1 LHRIK
6 SHKQHGTAQNNW
18 GYEQSYPQGY
28 ILNITM
34 TTRIARVA
42 LDVPLCR
49 EFDYLAVDVDL
60 SDIGRRVTIEFG
72 HKSVIGILLELV
84 NHSEVC
90 EDKLK
95 PLLYIH
101 RETQALPPECLQFLQ
116 FCSRYYHYP
125 QGQVLL
131 QALPPGLRKP
141 QPWKPRKLTSKK
153 RSTLAPPSQ
162 VHSLNQAQTL
172 AAQRVIKSVHAQR
185 FETFLLLG
193 VTGSGKTE
201 VYLNIAEEV
210 VKLGR
215 KTLLL
220 VPEINLTPQLEARVQ
235 AYFKDIPVISLH
247 SNLAG
252 ITRVK
257 NWLRLFEPGP
267 LVIIGTRLAVL
278 APLPDLGL
286 IVVDEEHDA
295 SYKQQEGLRYS
306 ARDMALIRARNASC
320 PVVLGSATPCLESLH
335 LAIRGR
341 YQLLSLTQRAEKH
354 AQLPSM
360 GLIDLRR
367 FPAPEGLSE
376 PALIALEEATERGE
390 QSLVFIN
397 RRGYSPAL
405 WCTQCGWTAGCPRC
419 STRLVLHLR
428 SKRIRC
434 HLCGW
439 VQAIPRSCS
448 DCGNPELRPAG
459 EGTQRLEETLRQRF
473 PSARLARVDS
483 DTMGHKEAF
492 THLRSALLNED
503 LDILVGTQM
512 LTKGHDFPGL
522 TCVIVVNSDGALFSA
537 DFRAEERLFAQLL
550 QVAGRAGR
558 ANKAGHVLIQTYQ
571 PEHPLFQAVLQQD
584 FLSYAQNLLEQRE
597 LLVFPPFVH
606 QAVLYASGPDAA
618 LVESFLQRAKGLAGT
633 PDDVTV
639 FDPVPSLM
647 PKVAHQ
653 FRFQILAQA
662 KERPALHRFLSTWVE
677 TLREK
682 PQKKVQWVLEVDP
695 LDV

>member
-1 LHRIK
+1 
-6 SHKQHGTAQNNW
+6 
-18 GYEQSYPQGY
+18 
-28 ILNITM
+28 M

-42 LDVPLCR
+42 LDVPLCK
-49 EFDYLAVDVDL
+49 EFDYLAVDVDVC
-60 SDIGRRVTIEFG
+60 DIGRRVTIEFG
-72 HKSVIGILLELV
+72 NKSVIGILLELV
-84 NHSEVC
+84 NHSEISK
-90 EDKLK
+90 DKLK

-101 RETQALPPECLQFLQ
+101 RETPALPPECLQFLQ
-116 FCSRYYHYP
+116 FCARYYHYP

-141 QPWKPRKLTSKK
+141 QPWKPRKLSSKK
-153 RSTLAPPSQ
+153 HAAAAPPSQ
-162 VHSLNQAQTL
+162 PHSLNQAQAQ
-172 AAQRVIKSVHAQR
+172 AAQRVIEAVHAQR

-201 VYLNIAEEV
+201 VYLNIAEEA

-235 AYFKDIPVISLH
+235 SYFKDIPVISLH

-252 ITRVK
+252 IARVK
-257 NWLRLFEPGP
+257 NWLRLFESGP

-306 ARDMALIRARNASC
+306 ARDMAVIRARNASC
-320 PVVLGSATPCLESLH
+320 PVILGSATPCLESLH
-335 LAIRGR
+335 LALRQR
-341 YQLLSLTQRAEKH
+341 YQLLSLTQRADKR
-354 AQLPSM
+354 AKLPSI
-360 GLIDLRR
+360 GLVDLRH
-367 FPAPEGLSE
+367 FPAQEGLSD
-376 PALIALEEATERGE
+376 PAFKALEETLQRGE

-439 VQAIPRSCS
+439 MQAIPRNCP
-448 DCGNPELRPAG
+448 DCRNPELRPAG
-459 EGTQRLEETLRQRF
+459 EGTERLEQTLRERF

-483 DTMGHKEAF
+483 DTMAHKEGFAN
-492 THLRSALLNED
+492 LRSALINEE

-512 LTKGHDFPGL
+512 LTKGHDFPDL
-522 TCVIVVNSDGALFSA
+522 TCVIVVNSDSALFSS

-558 ANKAGHVLIQTYQ
+558 ANKIGQVLIQTSQ
-571 PEHPLFQAVLQQD
+571 PEHPLFQAVLKQD
-584 FLSYAQNLLEQRE
+584 FLPYAQNLLQQRE
-597 LLVFPPFVH
+597 LLVFPPFIH
-606 QAVLYASGPDAA
+606 QAVLHASGSDAA
-618 LVESFLQRAKGLAGT
+618 RVESFLHRAKGLAGT
-633 PDDVTV
+633 PDEVTV
-639 FDPVPSLM
+639 FDPVPALI
-647 PKVAHQ
+647 PKVAHKY
-653 FRFQILAQA
+653 RFQILTQA
-662 KERPALHRFLSTWVE
+662 KERPALHRFLSAWVE

-682 PQKKVQWVLEVDP
+682 PQGKTQWVLEVDP
-695 LDV
+695 LDI